1 MSWSSGRSTS
11 HSDAG
16 SVTVESA
23 LAIPTLLVLLGLLLG
38 GLGLFT
44 TQALCQDAAR
54 GAARAA
60 ARGESPEQV
69 VRVAHETAPGDAR
82 VEISREGQLYRVTVS
97 APSRVTAAFGIAVS
111 GGAVARV
118 EPR

>member
-1 MSWSSGRSTS
+1 MSWFSGRSTS
-11 HSDAG
+11 RCDAG

-23 LAIPTLLVLLGLLLG
+23 LAIPTLMVLLGFLLG
-38 GLGLFT
+38 ALGVFT

-60 ARGESPEQV
+60 ARGESREQV
-69 VRVAHETAPGDAR
+69 VRVAREVAPGDAR

-97 APSRVTAAFGIAVS
+97 APSRMTAAFGLAVS